1 MLSTV
6 NQILGFYR
14 RLNCSRPCSAPSYFR
29 KSKKLTH
36 GSHASS
42 FILEGSSKLLGLE
55 RLAGVTLI
63 ASRPYGKDSW
73 GNKEDGV

>member
-1 MLSTV
+1 M
-6 NQILGFYR
+6 
-14 RLNCSRPCSAPSYFR
+14 
-29 KSKKLTH
+29 H